1 MIYSLFLYVYY
12 SRDEA
17 EADLMHRRASL
28 ANPVRTRRRARKA
41 FVILLLVLAWAFAI
55 LLVSAVI
62 LHRFPWFAQ
71 RWADVLGVIVA
82 ALACVQWLPQIWTTW
97 HLGHLGSLSV
107 VAVAISTPV
116 RIRES
121 FRS

>member
-1 MIYSLFLYVYY
+1 M
-12 SRDEA
+12 EA
-17 EADLMHRRASL
+17 ELHHRRNSL
-28 ANPVRTRRRARKA
+28 SNPKRTVRRARKA
-41 FVILLLVLAWAFAI
+41 WLVLLLVLAWSFVI
-55 LLVSAVI
+55 LLVSAII

-71 RWADVLGVIVA
+71 RWADILGIVVA

-116 RIRES
+116 GTKLSHEEHVY
-121 FRS
+121 